1 VIVLQSALNFAR
13 NRFQVRLR
21 RSRADD
27 EEIRERRDALEIED
41 DNALRL
47 FVRREIGAGFG

>member
-1 VIVLQSALNFAR
+1 M
-13 NRFQVRLR
+13 RLR

-47 FVRREIGAGFG
+47 FIRREIGAGFG